1 MGSQNGKEH
10 KNLHS
15 AGTHYYYYTVPV
27 CVFPE
32 WELDL
37 TPIVVEP
44 FLQPTGPAVQMRGDP
59 ADMFAFFFKPDIIS
73 RIVEE
78 TNRYAAQCLRGLQR
92 SWTTDD
98 EEVRAYL
105 GFYIL
110 MGLV

>member
-15 AGTHYYYYTVPV
+15 ACTYYYYYTVPV

-32 WELDL
+32 WESNL
-37 TPIVVEP
+37 TPVVVEL
-44 FLQPTGPAVQMRGDP
+44 FLQPTGPAVQITGDP
-59 ADMFAFFFKPDIIS
+59 ADMFSLFFTPDIIS

-78 TNRYAAQCLRGLQR
+78 TNRYAAQCLRGLQK

-98 EEVRAYL
+98 EAIWE
-105 GFYIL
+105 FIS
-110 MGLV
+110 